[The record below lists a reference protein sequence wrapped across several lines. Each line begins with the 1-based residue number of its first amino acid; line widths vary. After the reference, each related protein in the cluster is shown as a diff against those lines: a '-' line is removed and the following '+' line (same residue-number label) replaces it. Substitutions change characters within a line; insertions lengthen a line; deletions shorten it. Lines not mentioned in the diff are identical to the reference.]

1 MTNKPVK
8 LYNAIFPIWIL
19 IIFPT
24 TWLIVLPANFV
35 IDLLVMLITLKCMKV
50 PDIRRNTFPIIFGV
64 WATGF
69 VADILGSLGL
79 MCLTMTISNVQTPF
93 LLWWNNVLN
102 AIIYNPFKNAF
113 AVLIITIFVIISAV
127 IIFLAN
133 YFICFRKAK
142 LEKTKRKILALSL
155 AIFTAPYLLYLPTEW
170 FITRSITQINTK

>member
-1 MTNKPVK
+1 
-8 LYNAIFPIWIL
+8 
-19 IIFPT
+19 
-24 TWLIVLPANFV
+24 
-35 IDLLVMLITLKCMKV
+35 
-50 PDIRRNTFPIIFGV
+50 
-64 WATGF
+64 
-69 VADILGSLGL
+69 
-79 MCLTMTISNVQTPF
+79 MTISNVQTPF

-170 FITRSITQINTK
+170 FITK

>member
-113 AVLIITIFVIISAV
+113 AVLIITILVIISAV
-127 IIFLAN
+127 SIFWQTILFVSVKQSWKKQN
-133 YFICFRKAK
+133 EKFWHFLWQFLQRRICS
-142 LEKTKRKILALSL
+142 IS
-155 AIFTAPYLLYLPTEW
+155 PQNGLLQSKHHT
-170 FITRSITQINTK
+170 N